1 MLKNLFKI
9 VPPAFLFL
17 FFVKISQFAITL
29 YYMKYQKEEILSP
42 KFAKKHSAI
51 DKKSHQPSQN
61 QTRKVQPLSAKPEY
75 MTPQHIGIPLCS
87 GHKNFAD
94 YFVKSRI
101 IKQEISVPSGS
112 QISPLF
118 CFLYDK

>member
-42 KFAKKHSAI
+42 KFKKNLDI
-51 DKKSHQPSQN
+51 
-61 QTRKVQPLSAKPEY
+61 
-75 MTPQHIGIPLCS
+75 M
-87 GHKNFAD
+87 
-94 YFVKSRI
+94 
-101 IKQEISVPSGS
+101 
-112 QISPLF
+112 
-118 CFLYDK
+118 